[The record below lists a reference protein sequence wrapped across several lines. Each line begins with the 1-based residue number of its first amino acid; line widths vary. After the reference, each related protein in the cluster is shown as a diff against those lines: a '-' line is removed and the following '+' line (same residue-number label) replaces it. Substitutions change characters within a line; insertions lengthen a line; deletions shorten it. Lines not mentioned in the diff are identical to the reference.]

1 MGCNIALI
9 LGIVSAICNFIPY
22 FGTLIGGSIPLVFAL
37 LTGDSPLL
45 ALRVLILF
53 AIIQFV
59 ENNILT
65 PNIVGYN
72 VKISP
77 LFIIFSLIL
86 AAMLWGIPGMLV
98 VIPFLAMFK
107 IVINNI
113 ERFEPYAYLLDT
125 RGTQQHAVSINKIK
139 RFFLFLRKKN

>member
-1 MGCNIALI
+1 LA
-9 LGIVSAICNFIPY
+9 
-22 FGTLIGGSIPLVFAL
+22 FAL

-53 AIIQFV
+53 GGIQFL

-77 LFIIFSLIL
+77 LFIILSLIL

-107 IVINNI
+107 IVILNI
-113 ERFEPYAYLLDT
+113 ERFEPYVYLLDT
-125 RGTQQHAVSINKIK
+125 RGTKRHAVTIAKI
-139 RFFLFLRKKN
+139 RNFFLIRKNKKVK